1 MALITR
7 RNDPATLKQPA
18 TRKTQ
23 PDINGE
29 IMLIEAAGEL
39 KFQAS
44 PTRGRVSYAGCL
56 LTVKD
61 CLAGSQSAG
70 IASEAI
76 ASRAV
81 DKTFFTHSRD
91 KLCEMN

>member
-18 TRKTQ
+18 TRESQ

-44 PTRGRVSYAGCL
+44 TARGCVSCGL
-56 LTVKD
+56 PPHREGLPR
-61 CLAGSQSAG
+61 GSQSAG
-70 IASEAI
+70 ITSKAI